1 VTVTF
6 NTNETSTGW
15 VSYTA
20 APTCPCTDVYG
31 ASPTTVHAVNLTGL
45 TPDTIYQFQVK
56 AADASGNLQNGPN
69 LSFRTSALP
78 ADTVPPAVAIT
89 SPGSGNVMG
98 IVQIAATAVDSA
110 SAVAQVRFLIDGG
123 VIRTTLSPPY
133 GLAWDT
139 ATVPDGLH
147 TISVEAVDTF
157 GNLGTASVIVN
168 VRNTPAVTTPHFVE
182 MDGVNDYVEIADGN
196 ALSFGNGV
204 ADTPLTFEMWIRPD
218 VLSGKY
224 QLLSKWGETANQE
237 YRLYI
242 AANVI
247 RLDLRD
253 QSAQATVSAYTSSS
267 QAGLAGA
274 WHHLAVSYDGRGGS
288 TAAAGITIY
297 IDGVAV
303 PLTRSNNAAYVAMEN
318 LGATL
323 QVGRESA
330 AWKQYDGGLDELR
343 LWAVARTAAQIQA
356 ARTTELSGAEP
367 GLVGYW
373 RFNEG
378 SGASSDDSSAGS
390 LAATLNSGAFFGAGG
405 PLTTP

>member
-1 VTVTF
+1 
-6 NTNETSTGW
+6 
-15 VSYTA
+15 VSGT
-20 APTCPCTDVYG
+20 
-31 ASPTTVHAVNLTGL
+31 
-45 TPDTIYQFQVK
+45 
-56 AADASGNLQNGPN
+56 
-69 LSFRTSALP
+69 
-78 ADTVPPAVAIT
+78 
-89 SPGSGNVMG
+89 
-98 IVQIAATAVDSA
+98 VQIAATASDNVG
-110 SAVAQVRFLIDGG
+110 VVGVQFRIDGALYG
-123 VIRTTLSPPY
+123 AMDGTAPY
-133 GLAWDT
+133 GIGWDT
-139 ATVPDGLH
+139 RTAVDGPH
-147 TISVEAVDTF
+147 TITADAVDAM
-157 GNLGTASVIVN
+157 GNLGSAAVQVTVN
-168 VRNTPAVTTPHFVE
+168 NAPPTTSPYHLQF
-182 MDGVNDYVEIADGN
+182 DGANDYVEIADGN

-253 QSAQATVSAYTSSS
+253 QSAQATISAYTSSS

-390 LAATLNSGAFFGAGG
+390 LVATLNSGAFFGAGG

>member
-1 VTVTF
+1 MLGCSQSRLRPFDTVQA
-6 NTNETSTGW
+6 
-15 VSYTA
+15 TA
-20 APTCPCTDVYG
+20 A
-31 ASPTTVHAVNLTGL
+31 
-45 TPDTIYQFQVK
+45 DTAGVQGVQFQ
-56 AADASGNLQNGPN
+56 
-69 LSFRTSALP
+69 
-78 ADTVPPAVAIT
+78 
-89 SPGSGNVMG
+89 
-98 IVQIAATAVDSA
+98 
-110 SAVAQVRFLIDGG
+110 IDGANLG
-123 VIRTTLSPPY
+123 GEIVTPPYAVSWDTTL
-133 GLAWDT
+133 
-139 ATVPDGLH
+139 VPDGSH
-147 TISVEAVDTF
+147 TITASARNAA
-157 GNLGTASVIVN
+157 GNIGTASLVVN
-168 VRNTPAVTTPHFVE
+168 VRNVPVNTDSAHYLEF
-182 MDGVNDYVEIADGN
+182 DGVNDYGELADSSL
-196 ALSFGNGV
+196 LSFGNGV
-204 ADTPLTFEMWIRPD
+204 ADTPLSFEMWIRPD

-253 QSAQATVSAYTSSS
+253 QSAQATISAYTSSS

-373 RFNEG
+373 RFNKG